1 MPKLGEEFPVIIKSL
16 AYYKMLI
23 HVLRFGSKILDP
35 NQCKE
40 VMGGIIGYIKNEGE
54 KEFLV
59 IEDAVPVSHGGAIE
73 VRYSSEQLGAFER
86 IDSRV
91 FEKDG
96 DRGFFT
102 CGWYHS
108 HPNLSPF
115 FSGTDIQNQLFWQ
128 AKNPAGVGLVFDH
141 ALLEKKGDLG
151 FKAFR
156 LDDPSKTRN
165 TSYHE
170 VKTIVEPPDDIDYFN
185 KMIDLINNVYS
196 KEVPILE
203 LNETTNFFDDIFIP
217 SNDQLLIKKP
227 ELNLNLVVNSFKEG
241 ISSFLEQS
249 MVPLIS
255 VLNTW
260 SQETLK
266 KIFHNSVKMRKDIVE
281 LKSSLSTGM
290 TNIQKAFNNS
300 LHDELE
306 ELDNYI
312 DDRLDIFDEKQDNL
326 REKIT
331 KFEEDINILINNAL
345 QEGLTHLMGEILN
358 SFKKS
363 SLKLLEIDKN
373 QANIINNLENSNI
386 TLQDIIKT
394 LEPSKIRISGGMDAI
409 NDSILENVK
418 KKLVATE
425 NKFQSLENG
434 PKKLL
439 SDLKAAILVL
449 EGSKDPIN
457 LKIDRLEMDKK
468 NLHEKLKELRT
479 ENAELSK
486 KIKEIEKEGK

>member
-1 MPKLGEEFPVIIKSL
+1 MVKIGEEFPVIIKSL

-23 HVLRFGSKILDP
+23 HVLRFGSKIIDP

-40 VMGGIIGYIKNEGE
+40 VMGGLIGYIKTEGE
-54 KEFLV
+54 NEFLV
-59 IEDAVPVSHGGAIE
+59 IEDAIPVSHGGAIE

-91 FEKDG
+91 FEKFG
-96 DRGFFT
+96 DRGWFS

-128 AKNPAGVGLVFDH
+128 ARNPSGVGLVFDH
-141 ALLEKKGDLG
+141 VLLEKEGDLG

-170 VKTIVEPPDDIDYFN
+170 VKTIVEPPDDVDYYN
-185 KMIDLINNVYS
+185 KLIDLIGNVYS

-203 LNETTNFFDDIFIP
+203 VNETTNFFDDIFIP
-217 SNDQLLIKKP
+217 SNDQLMIRKP
-227 ELNLNLVVNSFKEG
+227 ELNVDQVINSFKEG

-260 SQETLK
+260 SQENLK
-266 KIFHNSVKMRKDIVE
+266 KSFKNSVNMRKDIVE
-281 LKSSLSTGM
+281 LKSSLSNGM
-290 TNIQKAFNNS
+290 TNIQKTFNNS
-300 LHDELE
+300 LHSSLS
-306 ELDNYI
+306 ELDNFI

-326 REKIT
+326 RKKIT

-345 QEGLTHLMGEILN
+345 QEGLTHLTEEILN
-358 SFKKS
+358 NFKKS
-363 SLKLLEIDKN
+363 SSDLLEIDKK
-373 QANIINNLENSNI
+373 QATIINNLEKSNI
-386 TLQDIIKT
+386 TLQDLIKT
-394 LEPSKIRISGGMDAI
+394 LEPSTIRIIGGIDTK
-409 NDSILENVK
+409 NKSILENVK
-418 KKLVATE
+418 KKLKVTE
-425 NKFQSLENG
+425 SKFESLEDES
-434 PKKLL
+434 KKLL

-449 EGSKDPIN
+449 EGSKDPITQ
-457 LKIDRLEMDKK
+457 KIDRLELDKK
-468 NLHEKLKELRT
+468 NLHEKLKEIRT
-479 ENAELSK
+479 ENTELLK
-486 KIKEIEKEGK
+486 KVKDLEKEGK

>member
-1 MPKLGEEFPVIIKSL
+1 MPKIGEEFPVIIKSL
-16 AYYKMLI
+16 AYYKMI
-23 HVLRFGSKILDP
+23 VHVLRFGSKVIDP

-40 VMGGIIGYIKNEGE
+40 VMGGLIGYIKTEGD

-91 FEKDG
+91 FEKFG
-96 DRGFFT
+96 DLGWFS

-128 AKNPAGVGLVFDH
+128 ARNPAGVGLVFDH
-141 ALLEKKGDLG
+141 ALLENQGNLG

-165 TSYHE
+165 TNYHE
-170 VKTIVEPPDDIDYFN
+170 VKVMVEPPNDVNYYN
-185 KMIDLINNVYS
+185 KIIYLIGNVYS

-217 SNDQLLIKKP
+217 SNEQLMIKKP
-227 ELNLNLVVNSFKEG
+227 ELNENQLINSFKEG
-241 ISSFLEQS
+241 ISSFIEQS
-249 MVPLIS
+249 MVPLIT
-255 VLNTW
+255 VLNAW
-260 SQETLK
+260 SQENLK
-266 KIFHNSVKMRKDIVE
+266 KSFQNSVKMRKDIIE
-281 LKSSLSTGM
+281 LKSSLSQGM
-290 TNIQKAFNNS
+290 TSIQKTFNNS

-306 ELDNYI
+306 ELDNFV
-312 DDRLDIFDEKQDNL
+312 DDRLDIFDEKQNNL

-331 KFEEDINILINNAL
+331 KLEGDIQILITNAL
-345 QEGLTHLMGEILN
+345 QEGLTHLNEEILN
-358 SFKKS
+358 NFKKS
-363 SLKLLEIDKN
+363 SLLLLEIDKK
-373 QANIINNLENSNI
+373 QSNIINNLENSNI
-386 TLQDIIKT
+386 TLQEMIKT
-394 LEPSKIRISGGMDAI
+394 LEPSKIRIVGEFDNI

-418 KKLVATE
+418 KKLKLTE
-425 NKFQSLENG
+425 TKFESLEDE

-457 LKIDRLEMDKK
+457 LKIDRLELDKK

-479 ENAELSK
+479 ENAELLK
-486 KIKEIEKEGK
+486 KIKEFEKKGE

>member
-1 MPKLGEEFPVIIKSL
+1 MVKIGEEFPVIIKSL

-23 HVLRFGSKILDP
+23 HVLRFGSKIIDP

-40 VMGGIIGYIKNEGE
+40 VMGGLIGYIKAEGD

-73 VRYSSEQLGAFER
+73 VRYTSEQLGSFER

-91 FEKDG
+91 FEKFG
-96 DRGFFT
+96 DLGWFS

-108 HPNLSPF
+108 HPNLTPF

-128 AKNPAGVGLVFDH
+128 ARNPAGVGLVFDH
-141 ALLEKKGDLG
+141 ALLEKEGNLG

-170 VKTIVEPPDDIDYFN
+170 VKTEVEPPNNVDYYN
-185 KMIDLINNVYS
+185 NIINLIGNVYS
-196 KEVPILE
+196 KEIPILE

-217 SNDQLLIKKP
+217 SNDQLMIKKP
-227 ELNLNLVVNSFKEG
+227 ELNVNQIVNSFKEG

-249 MVPLIS
+249 MEPLIS

-260 SQETLK
+260 SQENLK
-266 KIFHNSVKMRKDIVE
+266 KAFRNSVKMRKDIVE
-281 LKSSLSTGM
+281 LKTSLSNGM
-290 TNIQKAFNNS
+290 TSIQKTFNNS

-306 ELDNYI
+306 ELDSFI

-331 KFEEDINILINNAL
+331 KFEEDINLLINNAL
-345 QEGLTHLMGEILN
+345 QDGVENLLGGILTN
-358 SFKKS
+358 FKDT
-363 SLKLLEIDKN
+363 SLELVEMDKK
-373 QANIINNLENSNI
+373 QAVIISNLESSNI
-386 TLQDIIKT
+386 TLQDMIKT
-394 LEPSKIRISGGMDAI
+394 LEPSKVRITGRINAI
-409 NDSILENVK
+409 NESILEGVK
-418 KKLVATE
+418 KKLKMTE
-425 NKFQSLENG
+425 NKFDSLENES
-434 PKKLL
+434 KKLL

-449 EGSKDPIN
+449 EGSKEPIDQK
-457 LKIDRLEMDKK
+457 LDRLELDKK
-468 NLHEKLKELRT
+468 NLHEKLKEIRT
-479 ENAELSK
+479 ENTELLR
-486 KIKEIEKEGK
+486 KIKELEKEGE

>member
-1 MPKLGEEFPVIIKSL
+1 MPKIGEEFPVIIKSL

-23 HVLRFGSKILDP
+23 HVLRFGSKIIDP

-40 VMGGIIGYIKNEGE
+40 VMGGLIGHIKTEGD
-54 KEFLV
+54 KEYLV

-73 VRYSSEQLGAFER
+73 VRYTSEQLGSFER

-91 FEKDG
+91 FEKFG
-96 DRGFFT
+96 DRGWFS

-128 AKNPAGVGLVFDH
+128 ARNPAGVGIVFDH
-141 ALLEKKGDLG
+141 ALLEKEGDLG

-165 TSYHE
+165 TGYHE
-170 VKTIVEPPDDIDYFN
+170 VKTIVEPPDDVDYYN
-185 KMIDLINNVYS
+185 KLIDLIGNVYS

-203 LNETTNFFDDIFIP
+203 LNETTNFFEDIFIP

-227 ELNLNLVVNSFKEG
+227 ELNLTQVINSFKEG

-249 MVPLIS
+249 MTPLIS

-260 SQETLK
+260 SQENLK
-266 KIFHNSVKMRKDIVE
+266 KSFHNSVKMRKDIVE
-281 LKSSLSTGM
+281 IKSRLSKGM
-290 TNIQKAFNNS
+290 SSIQKTFNHS

-312 DDRLDIFDEKQDNL
+312 DNRLDVFDEKQDSL

-331 KFEEDINILINNAL
+331 KFEEDNNILINDAL
-345 QEGLTHLMGEILN
+345 QEGLTRFKEVILSNFKN
-358 SFKKS
+358 SS
-363 SLKLLEIDKN
+363 VKLLEMDKK
-373 QANIINNLENSNI
+373 QVAIIKNLENSNI
-386 TLQDIIKT
+386 TLQNMIKS
-394 LEPSKIRISGGMDAI
+394 LEPSKIRIIGGADTI
-409 NDSILENVK
+409 DESIIENVK
-418 KKLVATE
+418 KKLILTE
-425 NKFQSLENG
+425 SKFESLESES
-434 PKKLL
+434 KKL
-439 SDLKAAILVL
+439 SESLKAAILVL
-449 EGSKDPIN
+449 EGSKDPIT
-457 LKIDRLEMDKK
+457 LKIERLELDKK
-468 NLHEKLKELRT
+468 NLHEKLKEKKI

-486 KIKEIEKEGK
+486 KIKDLEKEGE